1 MASYS
6 RRRKKSGNSRLK
18 FLMIATVLVCTAA
31 FFMFKEDKKKKD
43 VETAKLEKETA
54 KVELQKEEEM
64 KIDSLNK
71 ICTDANLAF
80 EQGNLVESRDL
91 AMKIV
96 LDEAVYEKSKE
107 VWLKASEI
115 LNKSNMKILNE
126 NYIVKGKTVRYSVKS
141 GDALSRIAKKFG
153 TTVEAIKRSNKLNK
167 NNIFPNQTLHIYQA
181 KWNIKISRKK
191 YLLYLY
197 DGEDIF
203 KIYHIG
209 LGRLN
214 KTPTGGF
221 KIKNRIK
228 NPIWYPPNGDPV
240 ILNDNPKNPLG
251 SRWMALEGID
261 SETEGLKGFGIHG
274 TINPESIGKNESN
287 GCIRM
292 VNKDVEE
299 LFSLMTLGTKVTIE

>member
-18 FLMIATVLVCTAA
+18 FLIIATVLVCTAS
-31 FFMFKEDKKKKD
+31 FFMFKEDKKQKKI
-43 VETAKLEKETA
+43 ETEKLNIETTKIA
-54 KVELQKEEEM
+54 EQKKEEM

-71 ICTDANLAF
+71 VCADANLAF
-80 EQGNLVESRDL
+80 EQGNLIESRDL
-91 AMKIV
+91 AMKVV
-96 LDEAVYEKSKE
+96 LDKTISEKSKE
-107 VWLKASEI
+107 WLDASDI
-115 LNKSNMKILNE
+115 LNKSNIKILNE

-197 DGEDIF
+197 DGEEIF

-209 LGRLN
+209 LGKLN
-214 KTPTGGF
+214 KTPTGAF

-240 ILNDNPKNPLG
+240 ILNDDPKNPLG
-251 SRWMALEGID
+251 SRWMALEGTD
-261 SETEGLKGFGIHG
+261 EETKNLKGFGIHG
-274 TINPESIGKNESN
+274 TINPDSIGKNESN

-292 VNKDVEE
+292 INKDVEE
-299 LFSLMTLGTKVTIE
+299 LFSLMILGTKVTIE